1 MLLGS
6 GGAVRGGGTRP
17 PAAGA
22 PGHRGAE
29 KPAAEGARAQGQAL
43 PEERPQG
50 RAKGRAGGAGAAG
63 EAEGRGED
71 GGASPQHNNAGGAA
85 AGALHEHG
93 NTPEDATLALLPAR
107 LDSGGQMQTAGQ
119 SPREETHT

>member
-1 MLLGS
+1 MLLGP

-17 PAAGA
+17 RAAGA
-22 PGHRGAE
+22 PGRRREEEQAV
-29 KPAAEGARAQGQAL
+29 EGARAQGEAL

-50 RAKGRAGGAGAAG
+50 RTQGRAGGAGAAG

-71 GGASPQHNNAGGAA
+71 GGAPPQHHNAGGAA

-93 NTPEDATLALLPAR
+93 DTPADATLTQQQP
-107 LDSGGQMQTAGQ
+107 D
-119 SPREETHT
+119 